1 MFVAYF
7 VIFVSVIYYVFIAI
21 VFIFKYLFV
30 SQNLSF
36 FYFNFF
42 LQFLHFESLLIVD
55 CSFK

>member
-1 MFVAYF
+1 MFVTYF
-7 VIFVSVIYYVFIAI
+7 VISVSVIYYFFIAI

-36 FYFNFF
+36 FRVFF
-42 LQFLHFESLLIVD
+42 FFLHFESLLIVD